1 MKGCSNV
8 VFNFHVNHAHM
19 LLLFRNHTF
28 PLTLSP
34 TILITHTKLYQG
46 MVLSCRQNAGKSY
59 NIKDDNVSLENVGN
73 FVFGKGRGK

>member
-1 MKGCSNV
+1 
-8 VFNFHVNHAHM
+8 M

-34 TILITHTKLYQG
+34 TIHIAHTKLHQD
-46 MVLSCRQNAGKSY
+46 MVLSCGQNAGKRY

-73 FVFGKGRGK
+73 IEFGKGRGEQKFVLMK